1 MLAVQS
7 PLLLYYFL
15 APLLALY
22 YYYYYF
28 YYYCCCYYC
37 VLLSTAT
44 ATYCSLQ
51 LQMIIRV
58 QTIAFEASPAAVTS
72 HQQQL
77 HHTSSSY
84 ITPAAFTVLPAA
96 VNSCSGS
103 IASCSCSITN
113 CITEED
119 PNSWWRR
126 PLWRSAGAS
135 SQKLTFFLQLHTDD
149 AVLRLQEAFFSSCI
163 KEGTEISRICI

>member
-1 MLAVQS
+1 MHLKHRSPFYYLLAS
-7 PLLLYYFL
+7 KLCWLFSHLYYFTTLL

-22 YYYYYF
+22 YYF
-28 YYYCCCYYC
+28 YYCCCYYY

-44 ATYCSLQ
+44 ATYCSLLLQ

-58 QTIAFEASPAAVTS
+58 QTIAFEASRAAVIS

-84 ITPAAFTVLPAA
+84 ITPEAFTVLPAA

-103 IASCSCSITN
+103 IASCSSSITN

-119 PNSWWRR
+119 PHS
-126 PLWRSAGAS
+126 
-135 SQKLTFFLQLHTDD
+135 
-149 AVLRLQEAFFSSCI
+149 
-163 KEGTEISRICI
+163 